1 MSVAENEELR
11 TEGAAPG
18 IALRAARAAQNLSVA
33 DVARQ
38 LKLSVS
44 QVEALEAGAFDRLP
58 GPVFVRGFIRN
69 YARLLKVDP
78 EGILPLIE
86 VNLAAPQAR
95 EEKPPAQDIPY
106 PTAVVRRWPKY
117 VLAGLLVTAGL
128 VAYEFYWNEPVPLPA
143 PEPSAGRAAVVPLP
157 VLPAQGAPPAAA
169 TATAPLAARE
179 AGPANEAAAQTAGG
193 AAKPSPAALPRPDV
207 QTQPG
212 QAEVRLVFDDNS
224 WVQIRDRSGK
234 AIFSRLNPGGTEQRV
249 SGNPPFTMVVG
260 NARGVR
266 LTYNERPV
274 DLERYIKVDVARL
287 TLE

>member
-1 MSVAENEELR
+1 MSVAESEELR
-11 TEGAAPG
+11 TEGAVPG
-18 IALRAARAAQNLSVA
+18 VALRAARAAQNLSVA
-33 DVARQ
+33 DVARH

-69 YARLLKVDP
+69 YSRLLKVDP
-78 EGILPLIE
+78 DGILRLIE
-86 VNLAAPQAR
+86 SNLAASQAR

-117 VLAGLLVTAGL
+117 VLAALLVTTGL
-128 VAYEFYWNEPVPLPA
+128 VAYEFYWNEPVPA
-143 PEPSAGRAAVVPLP
+143 PGPLANRSVVVPLQ
-157 VLPAQGAPPAAA
+157 VLPAQEVPSAAA
-169 TATAPLAARE
+169 TAAAPLAAQE
-179 AGPANEAAAQTAGG
+179 AGPANEPAAQPAGN
-193 AAKPSPAALPRPDV
+193 AAKPSAAALPQYDSQP
-207 QTQPG
+207 QPG
-212 QAEVRLVFDDNS
+212 QAEVRLVFDANS

>member
-1 MSVAENEELR
+1 MSVVENGEPR

-18 IALRAARAAQNLSVA
+18 VALRAARAAQNLSVA

-78 EGILPLIE
+78 DGILRLIE
-86 VNLAAPQAR
+86 SDLAAPQAR
-95 EEKPPAQDIPY
+95 DERLPAQDIPY

-117 VLAGLLVTAGL
+117 VLAALLVTAGL
-128 VAYEFYWNEPVPLPA
+128 VAYEFYWNEPTLVPAPKPSAGPAVVVPLPA
-143 PEPSAGRAAVVPLP
+143 
-157 VLPAQGAPPAAA
+157 LPAQGVAPAAGTAVAPPAAQ
-169 TATAPLAARE
+169 E
-179 AGPANEAAAQTAGG
+179 AGPADESAVQPAGG
-193 AAKPSPAALPRPDV
+193 AAKASSAASPQSDAQP
-207 QTQPG
+207 QPG
-212 QAEVRLVFDDNS
+212 EAEVRLVFDDNS

-249 SGNPPFTMVVG
+249 SGNPPFTLVVG

-274 DLERYIKVDVARL
+274 ALERYIKVDVARL

>member
-1 MSVAENEELR
+1 MNVTENEKLR

-18 IALRAARAAQNLSVA
+18 VALRAARAAQNLSVA

-78 EGILPLIE
+78 DGILRLVE
-86 VNLAAPQAR
+86 SSLAAPQAHD
-95 EEKPPAQDIPY
+95 EKPPAPDIPY

-117 VLAGLLVTAGL
+117 VLAALLVTAGL
-128 VAYEFYWNEPVPLPA
+128 VAYEFYWSEPPSVPAARPVA
-143 PEPSAGRAAVVPLP
+143 DPGAVVPLP
-157 VLPAQGAPPAAA
+157 AVPAQEVAPAAGTAAAPPAAQ
-169 TATAPLAARE
+169 E
-179 AGPANEAAAQTAGG
+179 AGPADKPMQPASDAG
-193 AAKPSPAALPRPDV
+193 KPSPAASSQADAQP
-207 QTQPG
+207 QPG
-212 QAEVRLVFDDNS
+212 EAEVRLVFDDDS

-249 SGNPPFTMVVG
+249 SGNPPFTLVVG

-274 DLERYIKVDVARL
+274 DLERYIKVDVARF
-287 TLE
+287 TIE

>member
-1 MSVAENEELR
+1 MSAVENEEPR

-18 IALRAARAAQNLSVA
+18 VALRAARAAQNLSVA
-33 DVARQ
+33 EVARQ

-58 GPVFVRGFIRN
+58 GPVFVRGFMRN

-78 EGILPLIE
+78 DGILRAIE
-86 VNLAAPQAR
+86 PDLAAPQAR
-95 EEKPPAQDIPY
+95 EEQPPAQDIPY
-106 PTAVVRRWPKY
+106 PLAVVRRWPKY
-117 VLAGLLVTAGL
+117 VAAALLVTLGL
-128 VAYEFYWNEPVPLPA
+128 IAYEFYWNEPTPVPATTPSAGPAVVVPLPA
-143 PEPSAGRAAVVPLP
+143 
-157 VLPAQGAPPAAA
+157 LPAQGVPPAVDTAAAPPAAQETGPVGESA
-169 TATAPLAARE
+169 VQPARDAP
-179 AGPANEAAAQTAGG
+179 
-193 AAKPSPAALPRPDV
+193 KPLPAASPRSDA
-207 QTQPG
+207 QSHPG
-212 QAEVRLVFDDNS
+212 EGEVRLVFDDNS

-249 SGNPPFTMVVG
+249 SGNPPFTLVVG